1 MRSPAL
7 LSLFFCGWTTLCG
20 WTTQAEA
27 RLFTQTYGSVV
38 PTADGGCAWNT
49 NSDYFVPRHCDTCRY
64 GLYSPC
70 KCDCTTSPAC
80 RRCHA
85 LYPGYCSP
93 YGCFHYC
100 WRNHVYARK
109 CGCCPV
115 AYHGP
120 YRPGCGPH
128 LCQRGVMCS
137 GGMCPAEGCM
147 AGDECQY
154 LANVESTEFQILG
167 SISLSGDPLLTSLQ
181 LGGPAAG
188 IPLLPGQTLPSE
200 LPVPQP
206 PINPKIPVDPQAPLY
221 GNPAAIEYIPQP
233 GQ

>member
-7 LSLFFCGWTTLCG
+7 LSLLIFCGWA
-20 WTTQAEA
+20 TQAEA
-27 RLFTQTYGSVV
+27 RLFWQTYGSVV
-38 PTADGGCAWNT
+38 PTANGGCTWNT
-49 NSDYFVPRHCDTCRY
+49 NSDYFIPRHCDTCNY

-70 KCDCTTSPAC
+70 KHDCTTSPAC
-80 RRCHA
+80 RKCHA

-93 YGCFHYC
+93 YGCWHYC
-100 WRNHVYARK
+100 RRDHVYARK
-109 CGCCPV
+109 CGCCPN
-115 AYHGP
+115 AYCGP
-120 YRPGCGPH
+120 YRQGCEPH
-128 LCQRGVMCS
+128 LCQR

-206 PINPKIPVDPQAPLY
+206 LTNPKIPVDPQTSLY
-221 GNPAAIEYIPQP
+221 GNPAASELVPQP